1 MSECSLLKII
11 VMAII
16 IYMVPGAIYSQEKD
30 TVHNSRE
37 YTFEESV
44 NQFDIEKAKKTILGA
59 VYWCAD
65 QNFT

>member
-1 MSECSLLKII
+1 
-11 VMAII
+11 MAII

-30 TVHNSRE
+30 TVQNSRE

-44 NQFDIEKAKKTILGA
+44 NQFDIEKAKKTILGD

>member
-1 MSECSLLKII
+1 
-11 VMAII
+11 MAII
-16 IYMVPGAIYSQEKD
+16 IYMVFGAIYSQEKD

-44 NQFDIEKAKKTILGA
+44 NQFDIEKAKKTILGD

>member
-44 NQFDIEKAKKTILGA
+44 NQFSVICL
-59 VYWCAD
+59 
-65 QNFT
+65 